1 MTDTPYQDEYQYDE
15 PIPEPVGVELNT
27 SNDELSE
34 EFDASKEIKIEDG
47 TELKRLLSTFG
58 DDIDISE
65 RIEFAYNKK
74 KLIIDADRGME
85 LESPK
90 EIKTFLMGV
99 NEILF
104 GADLISERTYEVN
117 ILTMDKAAFTSSRIN
132 GYEHHKK
139 VEEWETHE
147 DIEDPEEYDEYVTA
161 LANRMFANMDS
172 SAPHGPVMDV
182 NDVAIGVRERR
193 YSLEEA
199 KERMNQIG
207 ASEELRE
214 P

>member
-1 MTDTPYQDEYQYDE
+1 MTDIPHQGEYQYDE

-27 SNDELSE
+27 SNDGLSE
-34 EFDASKEIKIEDG
+34 EFDASKEIKIENG

-74 KLIIDADRGME
+74 KLIIDSDRGIE

-104 GADLISERTYEVN
+104 GADLISEDIYETN
-117 ILTMDKAAFTSSRIN
+117 ILTMDNAAFTSLHID

-139 VEEWETHE
+139 VEKWETHE

-172 SAPHGPVMDV
+172 SVPHGPIMDV

-207 ASEELRE
+207 APEELRE